1 MKQTLRTMTLV
12 LTSSLWAAPSVVHS
26 DNDYRVELTAT
37 GEVPLPGAT
46 LYPEGI
52 GVSASGDL
60 YVGSLSEHQILKLD
74 RQTRK
79 IQRFS
84 GPDADL
90 MSVIGVYVSRDDSA
104 VFACSSDPKGAYP
117 GRRSEIVA
125 FDSQSGSVP
134 RRAALP
140 EGGLCNDIAE
150 LDDGTILVTD
160 SFGGRILAWAPQ
172 SEALNV
178 WAQSPE
184 FLGEGFNLNGI
195 VGVDDAVFA
204 VKYNSGELFRFTM
217 SKGSVTY
224 EKVLLARTLNGPD
237 GLERIGDKKLLVV
250 EGFTG
255 AVSTIDLTTG
265 AVSILAE
272 NLDSPTTAAIYQGFA
287 YVVQGQ
293 LDHFFGMTPEAPA
306 PFALKRVSLP

>member
-1 MKQTLRTMTLV
+1 MKRTLGATSLV
-12 LTSSLWAAPSVVHS
+12 LASTLWAAPSVAHS
-26 DNDYRVELTAT
+26 DNDHRVELTAR
-37 GEVPLPGAT
+37 GEVPLPGDA

-52 GVSASGDL
+52 GVSQSGDL

-74 RQTRK
+74 RQTLK

-104 VFACSSDPKGAYP
+104 VYACSSDPKGVHP

-125 FDSQSGSVP
+125 FDSQSGSVT
-134 RRAALP
+134 RKAALP

-217 SKGSVTY
+217 SEGSVTY

-250 EGFTG
+250 EGFTELFRQLI
-255 AVSTIDLTTG
+255 SR
-265 AVSILAE
+265 LA
-272 NLDSPTTAAIYQGFA
+272 L
-287 YVVQGQ
+287 
-293 LDHFFGMTPEAPA
+293 
-306 PFALKRVSLP
+306 